1 MPAPIRPLEL
11 PPLNALRTFEAAAR
25 HTSMTNAAHELGV
38 TQTAVSHQIRLLEDH
53 LAVKLFVRAP
63 GHLALTGDGRA
74 WAAALSD
81 VFSRLHAANRRLRIV
96 DRGVRASISITAIPS
111 FTAGWLV
118 PHLGGFF
125 AQHRELDIRISP
137 SERLIDLQVEPI
149 DLGIR
154 YGGGRYPG
162 LVVEK
167 LFDDAWIVVCAPA
180 LARRVRRLADLRRLP
195 LLRDDEP
202 DGWANW
208 LASRGG
214 RELDLGH
221 GRELTDSAMV
231 VDAAIRGQG
240 VALARWSLAAD
251 ALAQGRLIQPFPD
264 ASPVPTRRAYY
275 LVARAV
281 TRVRPEVAAF
291 RDWLV
296 AEIASSLQPR
306 TDPAKPRRR
315 HRLR

>member
-1 MPAPIRPLEL
+1 MRYWRAAMRPQPLQL

-25 HTSMTNAAHELGV
+25 HASMTNAAHELGV
-38 TQTAVSHQIRLLEDH
+38 SQTAVSHQIRLLEDY
-53 LAVKLFVRAP
+53 LAVKLFLRTP
-63 GHLALTGDGRA
+63 GHLELTGPGRA

-81 VFSRLHAANRRLRIV
+81 VFGRLHAANRRLRAPA
-96 DRGVRASISITAIPS
+96 RGERSIISITAIPS

-125 AQHRELDIRISP
+125 ARHRDLDIRISP
-137 SERLIDLQVEPI
+137 SERLVDLLVEPI

-167 LFDDAWIVVCAPA
+167 LFDDAWLVVCAPS
-180 LARRVRRLADLRRLP
+180 LARRVRRLADLRRVPHLH
-195 LLRDDEP
+195 DDEP
-202 DGWANW
+202 DGWATW
-208 LASRGG
+208 LARRGA
-214 RELDLGH
+214 RDLHLGQ

-251 ALAQGRLIQPFPD
+251 ALAQGRLIQPFLD
-264 ASPVPTRRAYY
+264 AKPIPTRRAYY
-275 LVARAV
+275 LVARPA
-281 TRVRPEVAAF
+281 TLLRSEVAAF
-291 RDWLV
+291 RAWLI
-296 AEIASSLQPR
+296 AEIASSLRPM
-306 TDPAKPRRR
+306 A
-315 HRLR
+315 